1 MEAIADTGKP
11 VVFCLLAG
19 SDLNLKYAAEN
30 LMQSYYCGTLDARAG
45 RQRQRYCLEKSRHQE
60 NFR

>member
-19 SDLNLKYAAEN
+19 SDLDLKYAAEKFDAVMM
-30 LMQSYYCGTLDARAG
+30 LWYLDGRVG
-45 RQRQRYCLEKSRHQE
+45 RQRQR
-60 NFR
+60 